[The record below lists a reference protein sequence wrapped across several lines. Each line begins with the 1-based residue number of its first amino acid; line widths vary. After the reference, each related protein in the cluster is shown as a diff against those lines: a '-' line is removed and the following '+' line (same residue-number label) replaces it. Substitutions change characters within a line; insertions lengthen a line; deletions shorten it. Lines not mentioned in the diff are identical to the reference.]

1 VSQQPSRR
9 YQRSFPALVG
19 AMLVTLTFVL
29 VFVGW
34 RALFRGDVDTR
45 QAPVEWTESVEVA
58 REAGI
63 PVVRP
68 RTLPDG
74 WTATS
79 VDLRAGDDPR
89 WGLGVL
95 TEDEQF
101 IGIRQAD
108 DSVEELVRTYVDE
121 DAVAGDDAAVDSDVT
136 GTWQTWSDDGG
147 DRGYSTE
154 VGDDAVLVYGSAPA
168 EDIEAYLGLLTQD

>member
-1 VSQQPSRR
+1 MSQQPSRR

-19 AMLVTLTFVL
+19 AMLVTVAFVL

-34 RALFRGDVDTR
+34 RALFRSDVDIEP
-45 QAPVEWTESVEVA
+45 APVEWTESVELA
-58 REAGI
+58 DEAGL

-68 RTLPDG
+68 RALPEG

-79 VDLRAGDDPR
+79 VELRAGDDPR

-95 TEDEQF
+95 TDDEQF
-101 IGIRQAD
+101 IGIRQED
-108 DSVEELVRTYVDE
+108 SSVEELVRTYVDE
-121 DAVAGDDAAVDSDVT
+121 EAVAGEDAAVASDVT
-136 GTWQTWSDDGG
+136 DTWQTWTDEGG

-154 VGDDAVLVYGSAPA
+154 LGDEAVLVYGSAPA
-168 EDIEAYLGLLTQD
+168 EDIEAYLRLLTQE